1 MKSRWAKDEI
11 RYAFEIGKR
20 IVPVNIDDC
29 TPRGW
34 FLFRLSGLD
43 VISYSNRDQKEKL
56 MENLALW
63 GNAVA
68 FKKSI
73 ERYES
78 SVGKN
83 DLAYNNCRQQA
94 TTQLWEDINSFPFK
108 IQTHLRNLNNALW
121 SEGAKRITWRDKLEK
136 YKKSG
141 GVKFKNQLRR
151 AGLI

>member
-1 MKSRWAKDEI
+1 M
-11 RYAFEIGKR
+11 
-20 IVPVNIDDC
+20 DDIFQ
-29 TPRGW
+29 
-34 FLFRLSGLD
+34 FLKQQFTKENSTILTVVSK
-43 VISYSNRDQKEKL
+43 IITEESSPSEQKVFI
-56 MENLALW
+56 N
-63 GNAVA
+63 A

-83 DLAYNNCRQQA
+83 GLAYNNCRQQA

>member
-1 MKSRWAKDEI
+1 MDSIFQYLKQQFTKENSTILTVVSKII
-11 RYAFEIGKR
+11 REESSPSEQEVFI
-20 IVPVNIDDC
+20 N
-29 TPRGW
+29 
-34 FLFRLSGLD
+34 
-43 VISYSNRDQKEKL
+43 
-56 MENLALW
+56 
-63 GNAVA
+63 A
-68 FKKSI
+68 FKRSI

>member
-1 MKSRWAKDEI
+1 MDSIFQYLKQQFTKENSTILSVVSKII
-11 RYAFEIGKR
+11 REESSPSEQEVFI
-20 IVPVNIDDC
+20 N
-29 TPRGW
+29 
-34 FLFRLSGLD
+34 
-43 VISYSNRDQKEKL
+43 
-56 MENLALW
+56 
-63 GNAVA
+63 A

>member
-1 MKSRWAKDEI
+1 M
-11 RYAFEIGKR
+11 
-20 IVPVNIDDC
+20 DDIFQ
-29 TPRGW
+29 
-34 FLFRLSGLD
+34 FLKQQFT
-43 VISYSNRDQKEKL
+43 KENSTILTVVSKIIK
-56 MENLALW
+56 EESSPSEQEVFIN
-63 GNAVA
+63 A

>member
-1 MKSRWAKDEI
+1 MDSIFQYLKQQFTKENSTILTVVSKII
-11 RYAFEIGKR
+11 REESSPSEQEVFI
-20 IVPVNIDDC
+20 N
-29 TPRGW
+29 
-34 FLFRLSGLD
+34 
-43 VISYSNRDQKEKL
+43 
-56 MENLALW
+56 
-63 GNAVA
+63 A

-78 SVGKN
+78 SVGKK

-141 GVKFKNQLRR
+141 GIKFKNQLRR

>member
-1 MKSRWAKDEI
+1 MDSIFQYLKQQFTKENSTILIVVSKII
-11 RYAFEIGKR
+11 REESSPSEQEVFI
-20 IVPVNIDDC
+20 N
-29 TPRGW
+29 
-34 FLFRLSGLD
+34 
-43 VISYSNRDQKEKL
+43 
-56 MENLALW
+56 
-63 GNAVA
+63 A

-108 IQTHLRNLNNALW
+108 VQTHLRNLNNALW

>member
-1 MKSRWAKDEI
+1 MDSIFQYLKQQFTKENSTILTVVSKII
-11 RYAFEIGKR
+11 REESSPSEQEVFI
-20 IVPVNIDDC
+20 N
-29 TPRGW
+29 
-34 FLFRLSGLD
+34 
-43 VISYSNRDQKEKL
+43 
-56 MENLALW
+56 
-63 GNAVA
+63 A

-141 GVKFKNQLRR
+141 GIKFKNQLRR

>member
-1 MKSRWAKDEI
+1 MDSIFQYLKQQFTKENSTILTVVSKII
-11 RYAFEIGKR
+11 REESSPSEQEVFT
-20 IVPVNIDDC
+20 N
-29 TPRGW
+29 
-34 FLFRLSGLD
+34 
-43 VISYSNRDQKEKL
+43 
-56 MENLALW
+56 
-63 GNAVA
+63 A

-78 SVGKN
+78 SAGKN

>member
-1 MKSRWAKDEI
+1 MDSIFQYLKQQFTKENSTILTVVSKII
-11 RYAFEIGKR
+11 REESSPSEQEVFT
-20 IVPVNIDDC
+20 N
-29 TPRGW
+29 
-34 FLFRLSGLD
+34 
-43 VISYSNRDQKEKL
+43 
-56 MENLALW
+56 
-63 GNAVA
+63 A

-73 ERYES
+73 ERYENS
-78 SVGKN
+78 IGKN
-83 DLAYNNCRQQA
+83 SLAYNNCRQQA